1 MVASTFLSQA
11 LQRKTEMICGRIFGL
26 TLAANDRVAY
36 IAHVVLGSPSHITTI
51 SICVFKSTFRDYRS
65 RTRDLSSE
73 IWAPD
78 LFPVFA
84 SHLSARGARA
94 PSVWNAI
101 FRREKSTLTLSL
113 SLILILAFFESGL
126 PFFRRI
132 IYFAFEE
139 NFFPRVKN
147 FWPTPT
153 FAHMAQRHRVCR
165 GVNIITLNRYS
176 ILVLY
181 NLARFD
187 CTSSELDHLYDHDSK
202 KNCVSNGICGR

>member
-1 MVASTFLSQA
+1 MVASTFSSHA
-11 LQRKTEMICGRIFGL
+11 KQRKSKMTCGRIFGH

-36 IAHVVLGSPSHITTI
+36 IAHVVLGSPATSPRFLFALKHA
-51 SICVFKSTFRDYRS
+51 FKSTFRDYRS

-113 SLILILAFFESGL
+113 SLFLILAFFESGL

-139 NFFPRVKN
+139 NFFSEN
-147 FWPTPT
+147 EELLTD
-153 FAHMAQRHRVCR
+153 AHFRTYGTTASCM
-165 GVNIITLNRYS
+165 
-176 ILVLY
+176 
-181 NLARFD
+181 
-187 CTSSELDHLYDHDSK
+187 
-202 KNCVSNGICGR
+202 